1 MKRLMLVAA
10 GVALA
15 TVPAVLGLTHNPA
28 LSHSVP
34 VRILSG
40 AAAVTGTPIDPFVK
54 PTMAPSRA
62 ASTATAPSRPS
73 APLARGLR

>member
-1 MKRLMLVAA
+1 MPQLREEPLMKRLMLLAV

-34 VRILSG
+34 VHIRSDATPTPTPDASG
-40 AAAVTGTPIDPFVK
+40 QGALVVAK
-54 PTMAPSRA
+54 
-62 ASTATAPSRPS
+62 
-73 APLARGLR
+73 